1 MTKPVARRAAPR
13 RGPLSGRRILITR
26 PREQSRPLADRL
38 RRLGAV
44 PISAPT
50 IGIVPPEAGGPLDH
64 ALKRLGEYQW
74 VVVTSANGARA
85 CLERA
90 RALGVDPTRA
100 KRVRWVAIGPATAAA
115 LRAAR
120 IPIAMIPSRFLTDA
134 IAQELPQIERQ
145 RILLPRTDVAPPRL
159 AEALRARGAI
169 VDEITAYRTVLA
181 PVRSRARVRRLAT
194 RRQVDTVTFTSASTV
209 HGLVRLLGDD
219 RKALRGMVLACIGP
233 ITAAA
238 VKEEGFEPGIVAEE
252 HTMDGLIGALVA
264 YYGRPARN
272 RGDRHAR
279 DRAAR

>member
-1 MTKPVARRAAPR
+1 MTLVARRAAPR
-13 RGPLSGRRILITR
+13 KGPLAGRRILVTR
-26 PREQSRPLADRL
+26 AREQSRPLADRL

-50 IGIVPPEAGGPLDH
+50 IGIVAPDAGGSLDR
-64 ALKRLGEYQW
+64 ALQQLRKYQW

-85 CLERA
+85 CVDRG
-90 RALGVDPTRA
+90 RALGVDLASA
-100 KRVRWVAIGPATAAA
+100 KRVRWAAIGPATATA
-115 LRAAR
+115 LRAAGV
-120 IPIAMIPSRFLTDA
+120 PIAMIPSRFLTDA
-134 IAQELPQIERQ
+134 IARELPQIERQ
-145 RILLPRTDVAPPRL
+145 RILLPRTDAAPPRL

-181 PVRSRARVRRLAT
+181 PARSRARVHRLIT
-194 RRQVDTVTFTSASTV
+194 GRGVNIVTFTSASTV

-219 RKALRGMVLACIGP
+219 CRALRAMVLACIGP

-238 VKEEGFEPGIVAEE
+238 VKEEGFEPVIVAEE
-252 HTMDGLIGALVA
+252 HTIDGLVRALVA
-264 YYGRPARN
+264 YYGRHDHN